1 MAFALPKDKSV
12 RKGLREVLA
21 KEVKSA
27 AESLGQS
34 PLTSQAVHDARKHIK
49 KSRSVLRLIRN
60 SVRGIGPNA
69 DSRLR
74 ASGRSLSTLRDASA
88 MLGTARGL
96 CKGHGPEVTS
106 AACRLVSE
114 DLAKHETWM
123 KRRHRRRVKS
133 ALRGLRSIS
142 RSTKQLRL
150 KGSAKAV
157 LKRGVKRAYER
168 AQRKMQRACSSTAGS
183 TFHEWRKRLKALSY
197 HLRLLSARAPAF
209 RRPAAQLK
217 QLEDQLGREHNLQV
231 LRDYI
236 TRRSARDHQ
245 RTVRRLTALAE
256 SRQEELRRATL
267 RAGAKVLADTPKGFV
282 RRGFGRP

>member
-1 MAFALPKDKSV
+1 MAF
-12 RKGLREVLA
+12 GLRRKESIKKGIRRVLA
-21 KEVKSA
+21 KEVEA
-27 AESLGQS
+27 AVENLGQA
-34 PLTSQAVHDARKHIK
+34 PPTTHAVHEARKHIK
-49 KSRSVLRLIRN
+49 KSRAILRLIRKD
-60 SVRGIGPNA
+60 VRGIGPNA
-69 DSRLR
+69 DGRLR
-74 ASGRSLSTLRDASA
+74 TSGRSLSTLRDASA
-88 MLGTARGL
+88 MLATARGL
-96 CKGHGPEVTS
+96 CKGHGKGVTS
-106 AACRLVSE
+106 AACRLVSV
-114 DLAKHETWM
+114 DLAEHETSM
-123 KRRHRRRVKS
+123 KRRYRRRVKS

-150 KGSAKAV
+150 KGSGKAV

-168 AQRKMQRACSSTAGS
+168 AQREMRACSRTAPS

-197 HLRLLSARAPAF
+197 HLRLLSAREPGF

-231 LRDYI
+231 LRDYVA
-236 TRRSARDHQ
+236 RRSARGHQ

-267 RAGAKVLADTPKGFV
+267 RAGARLLADTPKAFV